1 MGSAIGG
8 FVIYLRLIDLFV
20 WVGSAKCEDIVDH
33 SHDAMPIHTVLE
45 TVFIYSTVDGCSRCG
60 ECLALVMDES
70 PLFGDLTKFGDCV
83 LLNDI
88 EWGHHGVW
96 YEIGNSEW

>member
-33 SHDAMPIHTVLE
+33 SHDAMTIHTVLD
-45 TVFIYSTVDGCSRCG
+45 TVFIYSTVDGCSRVG
-60 ECLALVMDES
+60 HFFALVVDKS
-70 PLFGDLTKFGDCV
+70 PLLGNLTKFSDCV
-83 LLNDI
+83 LLDDV

-96 YEIGNSEW
+96 DETSNTAW